1 MSGVVDSARAGCP
14 TNIYEPR
21 RHFTVSLFHSPE
33 QYARQA
39 CVHHE
44 AQIAAESAE
53 SEIQVE
59 QKTGLPG

>member
-1 MSGVVDSARAGCP
+1 MSGVIDPACGGCP
-14 TNIYEPR
+14 ANTHEPR

-33 QYARQA
+33 QHARQA

-59 QKTGLPG
+59 QKTGFLG